1 MESTLN
7 KRVSTEDIG
16 NMTDFILKNNLFGFD
31 TKFYKQISGT
41 ANGTKFALPY
51 ACIFWITSK
60 QNF

>member
-41 ANGTKFALPY
+41 TNGTKFDLPY